1 MIWILLLILAALGV
15 AAYLGGRTLARRRSV
30 GAKPHSRPG
39 QHGAYALIWV
49 AAPALLVLVLASVF
63 SAPLERRLTAV
74 DTPPAVS
81 ALDPFRRDAL
91 SKPVRMLDKYKD
103 FV

>member
-49 AAPALLVLVLASVF
+49 AAPEALVRAITDRRSTASGKLR
-63 SAPLERRLTAV
+63 APR
-74 DTPPAVS
+74 PP
-81 ALDPFRRDAL
+81 PE
-91 SKPVRMLDKYKD
+91 
-103 FV
+103 

>member
-49 AAPALLVLVLASVF
+49 AAPALLVLMLAWLVLRQA
-63 SAPLERRLTAV
+63 LRRCRLRAW
-74 DTPPAVS
+74 PWPAQRVCH
-81 ALDPFRRDAL
+81 R
-91 SKPVRMLDKYKD
+91 
-103 FV
+103 